1 MKILLRYIILAFFA
15 PSVFGQHVDGN
26 TFLPDMG
33 VVIQPA
39 AKLGKVEQPIIDET
53 DLLKSNSMINKKE
66 SNSVFAAKASDMISS
81 IDRITNQVS
90 NIEKNYQSKIEQ
102 LEIENSSLRNQI
114 ISLKQRLNSE
124 ILNVSSIEVELVKP
138 EIEVS
143 LPLEMSSVDNDIVE
157 EVDPQAENISHK
169 MKLKDFDEDI
179 YIQGVIHYNN
189 EQFDE
194 CIENLRLLPFE
205 KGESRNATKGLFL
218 LADSYEKIG
227 RYKQALLCLEKLTS
241 FNDPLYSE
249 LVLFKKGI
257 IYRDIGMRDKAQKVF
272 QTLINFYPDSEYKVF
287 AEQEIHNI

>member
-1 MKILLRYIILAFFA
+1 MIIKLLYIILAFLI
-15 PSVFGQHVDGN
+15 PNVFSQHVDGD

-33 VVIQPA
+33 VVIQSTD
-39 AKLGKVEQPIIDET
+39 KFGKIAQPIDET
-53 DLLKSNSMINKKE
+53 DLLKSNSMLNKKE

-81 IDRITNQVS
+81 IDRITSQVN
-90 NIEKNYQSKIEQ
+90 NIEKDYQSKIEQ
-102 LEIENSSLRNQI
+102 LEVENSNLRNQI

-124 ILNVSSIEVELVKP
+124 ILNVNSTEVESVKP

-143 LPLEMSSVDNDIVE
+143 LPLEISSVDHGIVE
-157 EVDPQAENISHK
+157 EIDPQSENIVHK
-169 MKLKDFDEDI
+169 IVLKDFDEDI
-179 YIQGVIHYNN
+179 YIKGVIHYNN

-194 CIENLRLLPFE
+194 CIENLGVLPFE

-272 QTLINFYPDSEYKVF
+272 QTLVNFYPDSEYKAF

>member
-1 MKILLRYIILAFFA
+1 MKIILLYIILAFFV
-15 PSVFGQHVDGN
+15 PNVFSQHVDGD

-33 VVIQPA
+33 VVIKPA
-39 AKLGKVEQPIIDET
+39 VKLGKVEQPIIDESYIVEPR
-53 DLLKSNSMINKKE
+53 SNMDKKE
-66 SNSVFAAKASDMISS
+66 YNSISAIKASDMILS

-90 NIEKNYQSKIEQ
+90 NIEKDYQSKIEQ
-102 LEIENSSLRNQI
+102 LKIENFSLKNQI
-114 ISLKQRLNSE
+114 ISLKHRLNSE
-124 ILNVSSIEVELVKP
+124 MLNVSSIEVESVKP

-143 LPLEMSSVDNDIVE
+143 LPLEISSVDHGIVE

-169 MKLKDFDEDI
+169 IKLKDFDEDI
-179 YIQGVIHYNN
+179 YIKGVIHYNN

-194 CIENLRLLPFE
+194 CIENLGVLPFE

-218 LADSYEKIG
+218 LADSYEKVG
-227 RYKQALLCLEKLTS
+227 RYKQALLCLERLTS

-272 QTLINFYPDSEYKVF
+272 QTLVNFYPDSEYKAF

>member
-1 MKILLRYIILAFFA
+1 MKTLLLYIILAFFV
-15 PSVFGQHVDGN
+15 PNTFSQHVDGD

-39 AKLGKVEQPIIDET
+39 AKPGKVEQPIIDET
-53 DLLKSNSMINKKE
+53 DLLKSNSMLNKKE
-66 SNSVFAAKASDMISS
+66 HNSLPTIKASDMISS
-81 IDRITNQVS
+81 IDRITSQVN
-90 NIEKNYQSKIEQ
+90 NIEKDYQSKIEQ
-102 LEIENSSLRNQI
+102 LEVENSNLRNQI

-124 ILNVSSIEVELVKP
+124 ILNVNSTEVESVKP

-143 LPLEMSSVDNDIVE
+143 LPLEISSVDHGIVE
-157 EVDPQAENISHK
+157 EIDPQSENIVHK
-169 MKLKDFDEDI
+169 IVLKDFDEDI
-179 YIQGVIHYNN
+179 YIKGVIHYNN

-194 CIENLRLLPFE
+194 CIENLRVLPFE
-205 KGESRNATKGLFL
+205 KGQPRNAAKGLFL

-272 QTLINFYPDSEYKVF
+272 QTLVNFYPDSEYKVF
-287 AEQEIHNI
+287 AEQEINNI

>member
-1 MKILLRYIILAFFA
+1 MLAFFV
-15 PSVFGQHVDGN
+15 PSVFGQHVDGD

-39 AKLGKVEQPIIDET
+39 VKLGKVEKPIMEET
-53 DLLKSNSMINKKE
+53 PIVKSKSIADKNEHNSI
-66 SNSVFAAKASDMISS
+66 SAAKASDMILS
-81 IDRITNQVS
+81 IDRITSQVS
-90 NIEKNYQSKIEQ
+90 NIEKDYKSKIEQ
-102 LEIENSSLRNQI
+102 LEIENFSLRNQI
-114 ISLKQRLNSE
+114 ISLKQRINSE
-124 ILNVSSIEVELVKP
+124 ILNVSSIEIESVKP

-143 LPLEMSSVDNDIVE
+143 LPSEMSSVDHVIVE
-157 EVDPQAENISHK
+157 EIDPQAENIVHK
-169 MKLKDFDEDI
+169 KILKDFDDDI
-179 YIQGVIHYNN
+179 YVKGVIHYNN

-194 CIENLRLLPFE
+194 CIENLGVLPFE
-205 KGESRNATKGLFL
+205 KSESRNATKGLFL

-272 QTLINFYPDSEYKVF
+272 QTLVNFYPDSEYKAF

>member
-1 MKILLRYIILAFFA
+1 MKILSLYIISAFFV
-15 PSVFGQHVDGN
+15 PNVFSQHVDGD

-39 AKLGKVEQPIIDET
+39 VKLGKVERPIIDEF
-53 DLLKSNSMINKKE
+53 DVVKLKSIMDEKEYNSI
-66 SNSVFAAKASDMISS
+66 STIKASDMISS

-90 NIEKNYQSKIEQ
+90 NIEKDYLSKIEQ

-124 ILNVSSIEVELVKP
+124 ILNVSSIEVESVKP

-143 LPLEMSSVDNDIVE
+143 LPLEISSVDHGIVE

-169 MKLKDFDEDI
+169 IKLKDFDENI
-179 YIQGVIHYNN
+179 YIKGVILYNN

-194 CIENLRLLPFE
+194 CIENLGVLPFE
-205 KGESRNATKGLFL
+205 KGEPRNATKGLFL

-241 FNDPLYSE
+241 FNDPFYSE

-272 QTLINFYPDSEYKVF
+272 QTLVNFYPDSEYKAF

>member
-1 MKILLRYIILAFFA
+1 MKIILIHLTLAFLV
-15 PSVFGQHVDGN
+15 PSMFGQHVDGD

-39 AKLGKVEQPIIDET
+39 VKLGKLEKPIMDET
-53 DLLKSNSMINKKE
+53 HIVKSKSISDKNEHNSIT
-66 SNSVFAAKASDMISS
+66 AAKASDMILS
-81 IDRITNQVS
+81 IDRITSQVS
-90 NIEKNYQSKIEQ
+90 NIEKDYKSKIEQ

-124 ILNVSSIEVELVKP
+124 ILNVSSIEVESVKP

-143 LPLEMSSVDNDIVE
+143 LPSEILSVDYDIVE

-169 MKLKDFDEDI
+169 IVLKYFDENL
-179 YIQGVIHYNN
+179 YIKGVIHYNN

-194 CIENLRLLPFE
+194 CIEDLVVLPFE
-205 KGESRNATKGLFL
+205 KSESRNATKGLFL

-227 RYKQALLCLEKLTS
+227 RYKQALICLEKLTS
-241 FNDPLYSE
+241 FNDSNYSE

-272 QTLINFYPDSEYKVF
+272 QTLLNFYPDSEYKAF

>member
-1 MKILLRYIILAFFA
+1 MIVKLLYIILAFLI
-15 PSVFGQHVDGN
+15 PNVFSQHVDGD
-26 TFLPDMG
+26 TFLLDMG

-39 AKLGKVEQPIIDET
+39 DKFGKIAQPIDET
-53 DLLKSNSMINKKE
+53 DLLKSNSMLNKKE

-81 IDRITNQVS
+81 IDRITSQVS
-90 NIEKNYQSKIEQ
+90 TIEKDYQSRIEQ
-102 LEIENSSLRNQI
+102 LEVENFSLKNQI

-124 ILNVSSIEVELVKP
+124 ILNVHSIEVESVKP

-143 LPLEMSSVDNDIVE
+143 LPLEISSVEHGIVE
-157 EVDPQAENISHK
+157 EIDPQSENISHK
-169 MKLKDFDEDI
+169 IVLKDFDEDI
-179 YIQGVIHYNN
+179 YIKGVIHYNN

-194 CIENLRLLPFE
+194 CIENLGVLPFE

-227 RYKQALLCLEKLTS
+227 RYKQALLCLEKLTLI
-241 FNDPLYSE
+241 NDPAYSE

-272 QTLINFYPDSEYKVF
+272 QTLVNFYPNSEYKVF
-287 AEQEIHNI
+287 AEQEINNI

>member
-1 MKILLRYIILAFFA
+1 MKILLRYIILAFFV
-15 PSVFGQHVDGN
+15 PIVFSQHVDGD

-33 VVIQPA
+33 VVIKPA
-39 AKLGKVEQPIIDET
+39 DKFGKIAQPIIDESDIVKT
-53 DLLKSNSMINKKE
+53 KSIMDKKE
-66 SNSVFAAKASDMISS
+66 HNSISAIKASDMISS

-90 NIEKNYQSKIEQ
+90 NIEKDYQSKIEH

-124 ILNVSSIEVELVKP
+124 ILNVSSIEVKSVKP
-138 EIEVS
+138 ETEVS
-143 LPLEMSSVDNDIVE
+143 LPLEISSADQGIVE
-157 EVDPQAENISHK
+157 EVDPQAENISYK
-169 MKLKDFDEDI
+169 IKLKDFDEDI
-179 YIQGVIHYNN
+179 YIKGVIHYNN

-194 CIENLRLLPFE
+194 CIEDLGVLPFE
-205 KGESRNATKGLFL
+205 KGESRNTTKGLFL

-241 FNDPLYSE
+241 FNDPAYSE

-272 QTLINFYPDSEYKVF
+272 QTLVNFYPDSEYKAF

>member
-1 MKILLRYIILAFFA
+1 MIVKLLYIIL
-15 PSVFGQHVDGN
+15 VFLISNVFSQHVDGD

-39 AKLGKVEQPIIDET
+39 DKFGKIAQPIDET
-53 DLLKSNSMINKKE
+53 DLLKSNSMLNKKE

-81 IDRITNQVS
+81 IDRITSQVS
-90 NIEKNYQSKIEQ
+90 TIEKDYQSRIEQ
-102 LEIENSSLRNQI
+102 LEVENFSLKNQI

-124 ILNVSSIEVELVKP
+124 ILNVNSIEVESVKP

-143 LPLEMSSVDNDIVE
+143 LPLEISSVEHGIVE
-157 EVDPQAENISHK
+157 EIDPQSENISHK
-169 MKLKDFDEDI
+169 IVLKDFDEDI
-179 YIQGVIHYNN
+179 YIKGVIHYNN

-194 CIENLRLLPFE
+194 CIENLGVLPFE

-227 RYKQALLCLEKLTS
+227 RYKQALLCLEKLTLI
-241 FNDPLYSE
+241 NDPAYSE

-257 IYRDIGMRDKAQKVF
+257 IYRDIGMSDKAQKVF
-272 QTLINFYPDSEYKVF
+272 QTLVNFYPNSEYKVF
-287 AEQEIHNI
+287 AEQEINNI

>member
-1 MKILLRYIILAFFA
+1 MKIILLYITLAFFV
-15 PSVFGQHVDGN
+15 PNVFSQHVDGD

-39 AKLGKVEQPIIDET
+39 VKLGKVEQSIIDET
-53 DLLKSNSMINKKE
+53 DIANSKSIIDKKE
-66 SNSVFAAKASDMISS
+66 HNSISAIKASDMISS
-81 IDRITNQVS
+81 IDRITSQVS
-90 NIEKNYQSKIEQ
+90 NIEKDYQSMIEQ
-102 LEIENSSLRNQI
+102 LEVENSSLRNQI
-114 ISLKQRLNSE
+114 ISLKQRLNLE
-124 ILNVSSIEVELVKP
+124 ILNVSSIEVESVKP

-143 LPLEMSSVDNDIVE
+143 LPLEMSSVDHGIVE

-169 MKLKDFDEDI
+169 IKLKNFDEDI
-179 YIQGVIHYNN
+179 YIKGVIHYNN

-194 CIENLRLLPFE
+194 CIENLGLLPFE

-249 LVLFKKGI
+249 LILFKKGI

-272 QTLINFYPDSEYKVF
+272 QTLVNFYPDSEYKAF

>member
-1 MKILLRYIILAFFA
+1 MKILLLYIILAFLI
-15 PSVFGQHVDGN
+15 PNVFSQHVDGD

-39 AKLGKVEQPIIDET
+39 DKVGKIAQPVDET
-53 DLLKSNSMINKKE
+53 DLLKSNSMLNKKE
-66 SNSVFAAKASDMISS
+66 SNSVLAAKASDMISS
-81 IDRITNQVS
+81 IDRITSHVS
-90 NIEKNYQSKIEQ
+90 NIEKDYQSKIEQ
-102 LEIENSSLRNQI
+102 LEAENSNLRNQI
-114 ISLKQRLNSE
+114 ISLNHRLNSE
-124 ILNVSSIEVELVKP
+124 ILNVSSTEVESVKP

-143 LPLEMSSVDNDIVE
+143 LPLEISSVDHGIVE
-157 EVDPQAENISHK
+157 EIDPQAENTIHK
-169 MKLKDFDEDI
+169 IILKDFDEDI
-179 YIQGVIHYNN
+179 YIKGVIQYNN

-194 CIENLRLLPFE
+194 CIENLKILPFE
-205 KGESRNATKGLFL
+205 KGESRNVTKGLFL

-241 FNDPLYSE
+241 FNDPAYSE

-272 QTLINFYPDSEYKVF
+272 KTLVNFYPDSEYKAF

>member
-1 MKILLRYIILAFFA
+1 MIIKLLYIIFTFLI
-15 PSVFGQHVDGN
+15 PNVFGQHVDGD

-39 AKLGKVEQPIIDET
+39 DKSGKIAQSIDET
-53 DLLKSNSMINKKE
+53 DILQLNNMLNKKE
-66 SNSVFAAKASDMISS
+66 SNSVFAARASDMISS
-81 IDRITNQVS
+81 IDRITSQVS
-90 NIEKNYQSKIEQ
+90 TIEKDYQSRIEQ
-102 LEIENSSLRNQI
+102 LEVENSSLRNQI
-114 ISLKQRLNSE
+114 NILKQRLNSE
-124 ILNVSSIEVELVKP
+124 ILNVHSIEVESVKP

-143 LPLEMSSVDNDIVE
+143 LPLEISSVEHGIVE
-157 EVDPQAENISHK
+157 EIDPQSENISHK
-169 MKLKDFDEDI
+169 IVLKDFDEDI
-179 YIQGVIHYNN
+179 YIKGVIHYNN

-194 CIENLRLLPFE
+194 CIENLGVLPFE

-227 RYKQALLCLEKLTS
+227 RYKQALLCLEKLTLI
-241 FNDPLYSE
+241 NDPAYSE

-272 QTLINFYPDSEYKVF
+272 QTLVNFYPNSEYKAF

>member
-1 MKILLRYIILAFFA
+1 MKALLLYIILAFFVPNA
-15 PSVFGQHVDGN
+15 FSQHVDGD

-90 NIEKNYQSKIEQ
+90 NIEKNYQFKIEQ
-102 LEIENSSLRNQI
+102 LEIENSILRNQI

-143 LPLEMSSVDNDIVE
+143 LPLEMSSVDNGIVE
-157 EVDPQAENISHK
+157 EIDPQAENISHK
-169 MKLKDFDEDI
+169 LKLKDFDENI

-272 QTLINFYPDSEYKVF
+272 QTLVNFYPDSEYKVF

>member
-1 MKILLRYIILAFFA
+1 MIIKLLYIISVYFA
-15 PSVFGQHVDGN
+15 SYVFAQDVDEN

-39 AKLGKVEQPIIDET
+39 VKLGKVEHPMIDET
-53 DLLKSNSMINKKE
+53 DIGKSKSIIDKKE
-66 SNSVFAAKASDMISS
+66 HKSISAIKASDMISS
-81 IDRITNQVS
+81 IDRITSQVN
-90 NIEKNYQSKIEQ
+90 NIEKDYQSKIEQ

-124 ILNVSSIEVELVKP
+124 ILNVSSIEVESVKP

-143 LPLEMSSVDNDIVE
+143 LPLEMSSADHGIVE

-169 MKLKDFDEDI
+169 IILKDFDEEI
-179 YIQGVIHYNN
+179 YIKGVIHYNN

-194 CIENLRLLPFE
+194 CIENLGVLPFE

-227 RYKQALLCLEKLTS
+227 RYKQALLCLEELTS

-272 QTLINFYPDSEYKVF
+272 QTLVNFYPDSEYKAF
-287 AEQEIHNI
+287 AEQEMHNI

>member
-1 MKILLRYIILAFFA
+1 MIIKLLYIILAFLI
-15 PSVFGQHVDGN
+15 PNVFSQHVDGD

-39 AKLGKVEQPIIDET
+39 DKFGKIAQPIDET
-53 DLLKSNSMINKKE
+53 DLLKSNSLLNKKE

-81 IDRITNQVS
+81 IDRITSQVN
-90 NIEKNYQSKIEQ
+90 NIEKDYQSKIEQ
-102 LEIENSSLRNQI
+102 LEVENSNLRNQI

-124 ILNVSSIEVELVKP
+124 ILNVNSTEVESVKP

-143 LPLEMSSVDNDIVE
+143 LPLEISSVDHGIVE
-157 EVDPQAENISHK
+157 EIDPQSENIVHK
-169 MKLKDFDEDI
+169 IVLKDFDEDI
-179 YIQGVIHYNN
+179 YIKGVIHYNN

-194 CIENLRLLPFE
+194 CIENLGVLPFE
-205 KGESRNATKGLFL
+205 KGQPRNAAKGLFL

-272 QTLINFYPDSEYKVF
+272 QTLVNFYPDSEYKAF

>member
-1 MKILLRYIILAFFA
+1 MLIKLLYIILAFLI
-15 PSVFGQHVDGN
+15 PNVFSQHVDGD

-33 VVIQPA
+33 VVIQPVD
-39 AKLGKVEQPIIDET
+39 KFGKIARPIDET
-53 DLLKSNSMINKKE
+53 DLLKSNSMLNKKE

-81 IDRITNQVS
+81 IDRITSQVN
-90 NIEKNYQSKIEQ
+90 NIEKDYQSKIEQ
-102 LEIENSSLRNQI
+102 LEVENSNLRNQI

-124 ILNVSSIEVELVKP
+124 ILNVNSIEVESVKP

-143 LPLEMSSVDNDIVE
+143 LPLEISSVDHGIVE
-157 EVDPQAENISHK
+157 EIDPQSENISHK
-169 MKLKDFDEDI
+169 IVLKDFDEDV
-179 YIQGVIHYNN
+179 YIKGVIHYNN

-194 CIENLRLLPFE
+194 CIENLGVLPFE
-205 KGESRNATKGLFL
+205 KGESRNAAKGLFL

-272 QTLINFYPDSEYKVF
+272 QTLVNFYPDSEYKAF

>member
-1 MKILLRYIILAFFA
+1 MKILLRYIILAFFV
-15 PSVFGQHVDGN
+15 PNVFSQHVDGD

-33 VVIQPA
+33 VVIKPSA
-39 AKLGKVEQPIIDET
+39 RLGKAEQPIIDET
-53 DLLKSNSMINKKE
+53 DIVKAKSMMDKKE
-66 SNSVFAAKASDMISS
+66 HNSISAIKASDITSS

-90 NIEKNYQSKIEQ
+90 NIEEDYQSKLEQ

-124 ILNVSSIEVELVKP
+124 ILNVSSIEVESVKP
-138 EIEVS
+138 EIELS
-143 LPLEMSSVDNDIVE
+143 LPLEMSSVDHGIVE

-169 MKLKDFDEDI
+169 IKLKNFDEDI
-179 YIQGVIHYNN
+179 YIKGVIHYNN

-194 CIENLRLLPFE
+194 CIENLGVLPFE
-205 KGESRNATKGLFL
+205 KGVSRNATKGLFL

-227 RYKQALLCLEKLTS
+227 RYKQALICLEKLKS

-272 QTLINFYPDSEYKVF
+272 QTLVNFYPDSEYKLF

>member
-1 MKILLRYIILAFFA
+1 MKIISLYITLAFFV
-15 PSVFGQHVDGN
+15 PNVFSQIVDGD

-39 AKLGKVEQPIIDET
+39 DKLGKVGKSIDET
-53 DLLKSNSMINKKE
+53 HIIKPKIIRDKKE
-66 SNSVFAAKASDMISS
+66 HNSVFAAKTFDMISS
-81 IDRITNQVS
+81 IDRITSQVS
-90 NIEKNYQSKIEQ
+90 NIEKNYQSKIEH
-102 LEIENSSLRNQI
+102 LEAENSNLRNQI
-114 ISLKQRLNSE
+114 ISLNQRLNSE
-124 ILNVSSIEVELVKP
+124 ILNVSSIEVESVKP

-143 LPLEMSSVDNDIVE
+143 LPLEISSIDHGIVE
-157 EVDPQAENISHK
+157 DIDPQTENIDHK
-169 MKLKDFDEDI
+169 IILKDFDEDI
-179 YIQGVIHYNN
+179 YIKGVIHYNN

-194 CIENLRLLPFE
+194 CIDYLGVLPFE

-241 FNDPLYSE
+241 FNDPAYSE

-272 QTLINFYPDSEYKVF
+272 QTLVNFYPDSKYKSF

>member
-1 MKILLRYIILAFFA
+1 MKILLPYFTLAFFV
-15 PSVFGQHVDGN
+15 PNVYSQLVDGD

-39 AKLGKVEQPIIDET
+39 VKLGRVKQPIIYEADT
-53 DLLKSNSMINKKE
+53 LKSKSILNKKE

-90 NIEKNYQSKIEQ
+90 NIEKDYQSKIEQ
-102 LEIENSSLRNQI
+102 LEAENSNLRNQI
-114 ISLKQRLNSE
+114 ISLNHRINSE
-124 ILNVSSIEVELVKP
+124 ILNVSSTEVESVKP
-138 EIEVS
+138 EIELP
-143 LPLEMSSVDNDIVE
+143 LPLEISSADHGIVE
-157 EVDPQAENISHK
+157 EVDPQAENIIHK
-169 MKLKDFDEDI
+169 VKLKDFDEDY
-179 YIQGVIHYNN
+179 YIKGVIHYNN

-194 CIENLRLLPFE
+194 CIENLGVLPFE
-205 KGESRNATKGLFL
+205 KGESRNAAKGLFL

-227 RYKQALLCLEKLTS
+227 RYKQALLCLEELTS

-272 QTLINFYPDSEYKVF
+272 QTLVNFYPDSEYKVF
-287 AEQEIHNI
+287 AEQEMHNI

>member
-1 MKILLRYIILAFFA
+1 MIIKLLYIIFAFLI
-15 PSVFGQHVDGN
+15 PNVFSQHVDGD

-39 AKLGKVEQPIIDET
+39 DKFGKIAQPIDET
-53 DLLKSNSMINKKE
+53 DLSKSNNMLNKKE
-66 SNSVFAAKASDMISS
+66 SNSVFVAKASNMISS
-81 IDRITNQVS
+81 IDRITSQVN
-90 NIEKNYQSKIEQ
+90 NIEKDYQSKIEQ
-102 LEIENSSLRNQI
+102 LEVENSNLRNQI

-124 ILNVSSIEVELVKP
+124 TLNVNSIEVESVKP

-143 LPLEMSSVDNDIVE
+143 LPLEISSVDHGIVE
-157 EVDPQAENISHK
+157 EIAPQSENISHK
-169 MKLKDFDEDI
+169 IVLKDFDEDI
-179 YIQGVIHYNN
+179 YIKGVIHYNN

-194 CIENLRLLPFE
+194 CIENLGVLPFG

-227 RYKQALLCLEKLTS
+227 RYKQALLCLEKLTLI
-241 FNDPLYSE
+241 NDPAYSE

-272 QTLINFYPDSEYKVF
+272 QTLVNFYPDSEYKAF

>member
-1 MKILLRYIILAFFA
+1 MKIILFYITLAFFV
-15 PSVFGQHVDGN
+15 PSVFGQHVDGD

-39 AKLGKVEQPIIDET
+39 VELGKVEKPMMDET
-53 DLLKSNSMINKKE
+53 HISKSKSIADKNEHNSIT
-66 SNSVFAAKASDMISS
+66 VAKASDMILS
-81 IDRITNQVS
+81 IDRITSQVS
-90 NIEKNYQSKIEQ
+90 NIEKDYKSKIEQ

-114 ISLKQRLNSE
+114 TSLKQRLNSE
-124 ILNVSSIEVELVKP
+124 ILNVSSIEIESVKP

-143 LPLEMSSVDNDIVE
+143 LPSEMSSVDHVIIE

-169 MKLKDFDEDI
+169 IKLKDFDEDI
-179 YIQGVIHYNN
+179 YIKGVIHYNN

-194 CIENLRLLPFE
+194 CIENLGVLPFE
-205 KGESRNATKGLFL
+205 KGQPRNATKGLFL

-241 FNDPLYSE
+241 FNDPNYSE

-272 QTLINFYPDSEYKVF
+272 QTLLNFYPDSEYKAF

>member
-179 YIQGVIHYNN
+179 YIKGVIHYNN

-218 LADSYEKIG
+218 LADSDEKIG

>member
-1 MKILLRYIILAFFA
+1 MKTLLLYIILAFFV
-15 PSVFGQHVDGN
+15 PNTFSQHVDGD

-138 EIEVS
+138 KIEVS

-179 YIQGVIHYNN
+179 YKFHK
-189 EQFDE
+189 
-194 CIENLRLLPFE
+194 NLHLILKAMKPHKLL
-205 KGESRNATKGLFL
+205 
-218 LADSYEKIG
+218 KINSK
-227 RYKQALLCLEKLTS
+227 RCDLNT
-241 FNDPLYSE
+241 F
-249 LVLFKKGI
+249 
-257 IYRDIGMRDKAQKVF
+257 
-272 QTLINFYPDSEYKVF
+272 
-287 AEQEIHNI
+287 